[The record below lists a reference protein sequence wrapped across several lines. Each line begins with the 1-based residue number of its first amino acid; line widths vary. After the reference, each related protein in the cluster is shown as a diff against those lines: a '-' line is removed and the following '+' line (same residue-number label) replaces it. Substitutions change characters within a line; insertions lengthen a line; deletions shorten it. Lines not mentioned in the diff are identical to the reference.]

1 MAKSKRDI
9 VVGSVVALTG
19 KFLRSTGQFTSPD
32 ARKRWTVTLIDGDF
46 ISVDEPRDWRET
58 FSPEEFST
66 FSERDKFIVSHRRFH
81 RGNLYVHGT
90 LDSRNA

>member
-1 MAKSKRDI
+1 MATKREI
-9 VVGSVVALTG
+9 VVGSVVALTA
-19 KFLRSTGQFTSPD
+19 KFLRSTGQYTSPD
-32 ARKRWTVTLIDGDF
+32 ARKRWTVTHVDGDF
-46 ISVDEPRDWRET
+46 ISVDEPRDWQDT
-58 FSPEEFST
+58 FSPEEFAT